1 MSTLDPERNRSGR
14 DCSCAPAVDDE
25 SLPRATRFT
34 GAIGELTT
42 HETRAIVPNHDF
54 SRARTVVDVGGGQG
68 NMLAAVLEAVPEV
81 TGVLFDQPAVI
92 RTARARLARTPAAG
106 RMRFV
111 AGNFFRSV
119 PRGGDVYVLRWILH
133 NWSDRDAVRILRN
146 CRAAMPRT
154 GRLLIIEEV
163 VPDHPRAD
171 WRHASS
177 AFGDLNMLVLLGGH
191 ERTRGEYRRLL
202 AGAGLRL
209 RRVIAGEGYGILESV
224 PVRRSARR
232 QALEPPA

>member
-54 SRARTVVDVGGGQG
+54 SRARTVVDVGGGEG
-68 NMLAAVLEAVPEV
+68 NMLTAVLEAVRGA

-111 AGNFFRSV
+111 TGDFLRSV
-119 PRGGDVYVLRWILH
+119 PRG
-133 NWSDRDAVRILRN
+133 
-146 CRAAMPRT
+146 
-154 GRLLIIEEV
+154 
-163 VPDHPRAD
+163 
-171 WRHASS
+171 
-177 AFGDLNMLVLLGGH
+177 
-191 ERTRGEYRRLL
+191 
-202 AGAGLRL
+202 GAGLRL
-209 RRVIAGEGYGILESV
+209 RRVIAGEGYGILETV

-232 QALEPPA
+232 QAVGPPA